1 MRSWIKSAAVVLA
14 EILILIPIIM
24 LVTRPQEGKKVN
36 ENRVYLIDESDPL
49 GVYSETL
56 KVKVGQM
63 VSATKYA
70 NGESAGDNIIYDA
83 YKELLNI
90 EFESQFSANIGEAYS
105 YQLGMAA
112 ISSDLPDLF
121 FCSQNELNDLIAQ
134 DMVEDLTDAYYEYA
148 SPALRLAVEYNY
160 TGDISMWNYGNP
172 EEKGLKK
179 SDLVLNTVSKDGR
192 IYGFPFISDLFN
204 LCPLVWIR
212 TDWLAKYAEHNGISY
227 NDISEVMP
235 KDFQE
240 YLDIVYYF
248 SNANLH
254 NGGKSYGVG
263 FGFDGAGLQGISN
276 VYGAYPETFIEGEDG
291 KIEYGTNTDE
301 LKTAMQLYNQ
311 LYRDKCIDPGS
322 ALDGQLLKQAL
333 AAGKI
338 GTFIG
343 EYWSIMWGVADAT
356 MNNPN
361 CDWLPWAIRD
371 YDGNVI
377 TPMVPANV
385 TDNSCYSIRKGFANP
400 EVVIIIAN
408 HLIDRF
414 FSDDGAWTK
423 RMVEIRLDPKYRAVR
438 DEVEMYSPVRLD
450 APNKNTRYAFDIQ
463 RAIKTGE
470 TSHLSLDCAEVY
482 QTIKAYLDDPLG
494 EGKPFYSLYKVFGPT
509 GAYKELM
516 NYAVYDYETDKNRLE
531 VNFLRP
537 GYTGMYTDEMLSY
550 MGIVKDAVGMSL
562 VNFYTGG
569 TAFSDTD
576 WDNFVQMVGTKGMTE
591 ILESI
596 NG

>member
-1 MRSWIKSAAVVLA
+1 MKNWIKTAAIILA
-14 EILILIPIIM
+14 EVLILTQIVVI
-24 LVTRPQEGKKVN
+24 VTSPQESKEVN
-36 ENRVYLIDESDPL
+36 GDRIVLVDENDPL
-49 GVYSETL
+49 GVYSDTL
-56 KVKVGQM
+56 KVTVGQM
-63 VSATKYA
+63 VSATKYV
-70 NGESAGDNIIYDA
+70 NGEDAGHNIIYDA
-83 YKELLNI
+83 YKDLLNI

-112 ISSDLPDLF
+112 ISNNLPDLF

-160 TGDISMWNYGNP
+160 TGDVSMWNNGKP
-172 EEKGLKK
+172 EEKGLVK

-192 IYGFPFISDLFN
+192 IYGFPFVSDLFN

-212 TDWLAKYAEHNGISY
+212 TDWLAKYAEYKGITY
-227 NDISEVMP
+227 GDISEVMP

-248 SNANLH
+248 STANLH

-276 VYGAYPETFIEGEDG
+276 VYGAYPETFIVGEDG
-291 KIEYGTNTDE
+291 QVEYGTNTDE
-301 LKTAMQLYNQ
+301 FKTAMQLYNK
-311 LYRDKCIDPGS
+311 LYRDGCIDPGS
-322 ALDGQLLKQAL
+322 SLDGQLLKQAL
-333 AAGKI
+333 AAGQI

-377 TPMVPANV
+377 QPMVPANV
-385 TDNSCYSIRKGFANP
+385 TDNSCYSMRKGFANP

-414 FSDDGAWTK
+414 FNDDGIWNK
-423 RMVEIRLDPKYRAVR
+423 RMVEIRLDPQYRAVR

-463 RAIKTGE
+463 HALATGE
-470 TSHLSLDCAEVY
+470 VDHLSLDCSEVY
-482 QTIKAYLDDPLG
+482 QTIKAYVDDPLG
-494 EGKPFYSLYKVFGPT
+494 AGKSFYSLYKVFGPT

-516 NYAVYDYETDKNRLE
+516 NYAVYDYAVDKNKLQ

-537 GYTGMYTDEMLSY
+537 GYSGMYTDEMLSY
-550 MGIVKDAVGMSL
+550 MGIVKDAIGMSL
-562 VNFYTGG
+562 VNLYTGR
-569 TAFSDTD
+569 TAFSDSD
-576 WDNFVQMVGTKGMTE
+576 WTSFVQMVGQKGMTE